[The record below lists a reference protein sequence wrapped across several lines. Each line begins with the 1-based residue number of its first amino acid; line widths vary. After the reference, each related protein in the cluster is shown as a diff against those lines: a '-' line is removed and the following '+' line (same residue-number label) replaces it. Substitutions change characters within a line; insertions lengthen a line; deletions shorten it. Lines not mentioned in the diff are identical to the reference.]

1 MTEPDEK
8 LPELQVD
15 EYNKPEFIGIPLRTM
30 RTDAVLDAQFY
41 IKIGLDKFVKYRET
55 NLEFNE
61 SIRKRLQANRHTHIY
76 IKSDNSHSMSSYLE
90 TNVKNVLQ
98 NPKVPQCEKAS
109 VLHDASS
116 YIVKELL
123 VDPRSP
129 EPLKRSMH
137 LVESSVEFILSDK
150 DILSH
155 LLALVSKDYQTHIHS
170 IEVMSFTIALGKR
183 LGFKEGS
190 ELLNLGRAG
199 LLHDVGK
206 SFVNSKIIRKDGPL
220 DKEEFNEMKR
230 HPNFG
235 YLALHGTGIP
245 SENVLNVVRYHHEDL
260 RRKGY
265 PHGISPSEI
274 GLDVRIVTCVDIF
287 CALTKNRTYRTAY
300 NTFPALKLMKEWVN
314 MKIDKNVFSQL
325 VYLLGGK

>member
-1 MTEPDEK
+1 MTESDEK
-8 LPELQVD
+8 LPELQID
-15 EYNKPEFIGIPLRTM
+15 EYSRPEYIGIPLRTM
-30 RTDAVLDAQFY
+30 RTDAVLDAQLY

-61 SIRKRLQANRHTHIY
+61 TIRKRLQANRHTHVY
-76 IKSDNSHSMSSYLE
+76 IKSDNTHSMSSYLE
-90 TNVKNVLQ
+90 SNIENVIH
-98 NPKVPQCEKAS
+98 NPKVPQREKAS
-109 VLHDASS
+109 ILHDASI
-116 YIVKELL
+116 YLIKELL
-123 VDPRSP
+123 TDPRSP

-137 LVESSVEFILSDK
+137 LVDSTAEFILSDK
-150 DILSH
+150 DVVSH
-155 LLALVSKDYQTHIHS
+155 LLALISRDYQTHIHS
-170 IEVMSFTIALGKR
+170 IEVMSFAIALGKR

-190 ELLNLGRAG
+190 ELLDLGRAG

-206 SFVNSKIIRKDGPL
+206 SFVNPKIIRKNGPL
-220 DKEEFNEMKR
+220 DKEEFIEMKR

-235 YLALHGTGIP
+235 YLALHDTGIP
-245 SENVLNVVRYHHEDL
+245 NKNVLHIVRHHHEDL

-265 PHGISPSEI
+265 PRGLNPDEI
-274 GLDVRIVTCVDIF
+274 GLDLRIVTCIDIF

-314 MKIDKNVFSQL
+314 MKIDKNVFAQL

>member
-8 LPELQVD
+8 LPELQID
-15 EYNKPEFIGIPLRTM
+15 EYSKPVFLGIPLRTM
-30 RTDAVLDAQFY
+30 QTDAVLEAQLY
-41 IKIGLDKFVKYRET
+41 IKIGPDKFVKYRET
-55 NLEFNE
+55 NLEFND

-90 TNVKNVLQ
+90 TNVKNVLH
-98 NPKVPQCEKAS
+98 NPKVPQSEKAA

-123 VDPRSP
+123 ADPRSP

-137 LVESSVEFILSDK
+137 LVESSTEFILSDK
-150 DILSH
+150 DVLSH
-155 LLALVSKDYQTHIHS
+155 LIALVSKDYQTHIHS

-206 SFVNSKIIRKDGPL
+206 SFVNPHILRKEGPL
-220 DKEEFNEMKR
+220 DKDEFDEMKR

-235 YLALHGTGIP
+235 YLALHDTGLP
-245 SENVLNVVRYHHEDL
+245 NKDVLHIVRHHHEDL
-260 RRKGY
+260 KRKGY
-265 PHGISPSEI
+265 PRGLNPDDI
-274 GLDVRIVTCVDIF
+274 GLDLRIVTCIDIF

-314 MKIDKNVFSQL
+314 MKIDEKVFTQL